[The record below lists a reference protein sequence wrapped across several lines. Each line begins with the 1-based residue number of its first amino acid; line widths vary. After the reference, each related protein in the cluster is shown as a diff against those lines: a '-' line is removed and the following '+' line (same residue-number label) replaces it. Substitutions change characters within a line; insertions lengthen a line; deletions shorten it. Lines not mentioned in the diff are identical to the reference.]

1 MRGTR
6 LAVAIGGMLL
16 ALGSGIA
23 AAEAERSPSEGAPRY
38 VPAAPAASPPPAPG
52 IEVESARTA
61 RSQTYRLPNGQLET
75 RLYGA
80 PVNFQNPAGEW
91 KPVGEQL
98 REVNGVLTNGPNSF
112 DVQLPQQA
120 DAGPVRL
127 SIGEHWVASQFIG
140 PDTGDAELQAGVA
153 SYERASAG
161 VSFEYRGT
169 STGLKEDIVLAG
181 PEQPSSFAFE
191 LSASPGLEPS
201 LDADGGIRF
210 RDENDEVVVTLPP
223 PVMSD
228 SSPKQPAVSRAI
240 HYELG
245 PERDGSWQL
254 ELVADRKWL
263 EDPKRVWP
271 ARLDP
276 TMSVGPELDCVIGG
290 RTGETGWIDCSGWGR
305 EELLAGYEAHLEEE
319 EDEWWRTLMNLETW
333 TIPPTANV
341 GSATFHIRSTEEAFN
356 TTGVELRKVTQD
368 WTWQASWSR
377 YDGPENLWEN
387 EGGDYADSLGE
398 ILTAERGNQ
407 AGWWEFDVPA
417 QIVEEYAAE
426 EETLPV
432 LIKLLDDKVRQCSEE
447 SCTDRQV
454 LFDSSAA
461 ENEEHRPYLSVIYD
475 AEPVA
480 ETKSATGVKATEATL
495 KGSVNPKGLATAYQF
510 EYGPTAAYGT
520 KVPVEP
526 KSAGGGSSPV
536 EVGETVSGL
545 EEGATYH
552 YRLVAKSAGG
562 TAYGEDK
569 TLTTIDVPQTTIDTP
584 TPSYTAGP
592 PEPIEFSSDVSE
604 STFKCG
610 FDTEGNQATE
620 ACESPY
626 ELPPGIGS
634 GSHTFVVVATDS
646 EENVDPTPA
655 VWTFDTDPYP
665 SAPSTSK
672 LVYPEDGK
680 ISASHF
686 TLKAEWGSPPEGGGV
701 TGVSFEVK
709 FPKSDA
715 FETVPAECV
724 RDTDGEPVAWP
735 LPVTSNPGQTDPVF
749 LGVEDCPAF
758 ASAGYPEELKFRVVF
773 DGGPNAAGAS
783 EPAPA
788 EYIFE
793 YNENSAPTSTVEA
806 VGPAS
811 LDLLTGAFTITRAD
825 VSIPVPG
832 YESNLEFT
840 RVYDSTGDADES
852 FLLGPEWQPSTPVE
866 QEYEGEA
873 WQEVVERHI
882 PATPDVYEKECW
894 DEEGEPTSCGAGC
907 PAEFCEEWLVEEAQ
921 PEERWMELLDSQ
933 GAGIPFEISGENY
946 IAPEYAKE
954 LTLTREDE
962 NTLVL
967 ADPNGTRTAFE
978 KHNEVTYKP
987 KSISFQA
994 GPKSAR
1000 LVYQEK
1006 AKVGLVLMRMIA
1018 PAPEDVT
1025 CGDWTSITTKG
1036 CRTLEFEYETAEELE
1051 LEQAEW
1057 ELRLTS
1063 IRYHNATGSGSQAV
1077 SKYSYDSR
1085 GRLIEQWDPRI
1096 TPSLKE
1102 EYGYYH
1108 PVNFPYMLTSLT
1120 PPGEEP
1126 WEFDYQ
1132 PELVAGHWE
1141 TKLSSVSRASLL
1153 EEEPTATT
1161 TIAYDVPLSGEYA
1174 PYDMSPA
1181 RVAEWGQ
1188 ADYPVDATA
1197 IFSPTEVP
1205 EINVFGPRASLGSSG
1220 SGEGQ
1225 LNSPRGIAV
1234 DAEGDIWV
1242 ADTENDRIQQFSAEG
1257 EYLSQF
1263 GSSGSGKEQLDS
1275 PGGLTVDTGGRVWVA
1290 DTGNDRVSR
1299 FSAAGSYQGAYSSLS
1314 EPTGIAISG
1323 GAVLVA
1329 DTGNDRIV
1337 MLANLFTLPPQY
1349 FGQFG
1354 SSGSGDGQFDGPEGI
1369 VNAGGS
1375 LWVADTGNDRV
1386 QEWSFNSE
1394 YIAQYGSQGSG
1405 EDEFDGPSSLATDA
1419 DGNLWVADTG
1429 NSRIQ
1434 MWNSVTPPVSDYTE
1448 ATVYYMDPD
1457 GYLVHT
1463 AASAPPGVE
1472 GDAITTSET
1481 DTRGNV
1487 VRELGAQDRLDA
1499 LAAEDPLQRADEL
1512 STKRAFN
1519 SDGTELTE
1527 EWGPLHEIA
1536 LEAGG
1541 TAEGRAHKRVF
1552 YDEGFE
1558 LKEGET
1564 EPHLPTKE
1572 LIGADLPEQEGD
1584 VDVRRTDTK
1593 YNWDLRLPE
1602 ETIVDPEGLNLRTKT
1617 VYDKDTGLMLE
1628 SRLPAEP
1635 EGKDARTTKFLYYTK
1650 EAHPTDSDCGNSAA
1664 LANLPCKTLPAAQP
1678 SGSNPK
1684 LLVTQYTGYS
1694 SLDQPL
1700 TIKEGPGAEWGKA
1713 TRTTTLTYDS
1723 AGRPTE
1729 SKGSGGGTA
1738 IPATETIYDEETGRP
1753 FAQQFVCEEEECGEF
1768 DTQAT
1773 ITTFDSL
1780 GRPIEYEDA
1789 DGNVSETTY
1798 DLLGRP
1804 VLADDGKGAQAYSYD
1819 EASGALTELEDSAAG
1834 TFTATYDADGK
1845 ILENGLP
1852 NGLVATTTYD
1862 EAGVPT
1868 NLTYAKPGE
1877 EEEEPEP
1884 GPEPVAA
1891 YDFEEGEGEV
1901 AHDAAGSHDGEVEG
1915 TWTEAG
1921 KYGGALDFNGAG
1933 DRVKIPDH
1941 NELDFTSAFT
1951 LEAWVRPEKYREWA
1965 SLFSKAGASEPDYS
1979 FLVYSGHSS
1988 GPPEAYVRNSK
1999 GEEAQAEGEEALPLN
2014 TWSHVTATSDGEDLR
2029 IYVDGDL
2036 VDTQPAVTAVANSH
2050 PIRIGGLWDWWEFFD
2065 GKIDEVRLYD
2075 EALDEEEIEADM
2087 ETPVA
2092 EEGEGCGEGCSP
2104 WPSFEVSE
2112 SVHGQWLREE
2122 RTLSTQ
2128 QYAYD
2133 AAGRLTLVK
2142 DTPAGQ
2148 GCTTR
2153 SYSFDDN
2160 SNRTELI
2167 TREPGEGGACD
2178 TKSEGEVQEYEYD
2191 TGDRLVGEGVTY
2203 DNFGRITA
2211 LPAEYAGGGKLTT
2224 SYYVNDLTH
2233 SQSQGAITNTYSLDA
2248 SLRQRQR
2255 TRTGG
2260 GPGASNEIY
2269 HYAGPL
2275 DSPAW
2280 IDEGEGEWTRNIG
2293 GLGGD
2298 LAAVQDSEEGTTLQL
2313 TDLHG
2318 DVVATASLD
2327 PEATEP
2333 LETFAFDEFGNPK
2346 QQADLKFGWIGAKQR
2361 RTEFPSGIVQ
2371 MGVRSYVPAL
2381 GRFISVDPV
2390 QGGSANA
2397 YDYAFQDPVN
2407 VFDLDGRCPL
2417 CVGLGIAIR
2426 TGIAIARSSAAR
2438 AAPRVAQTLA
2448 RANGLIAGVIS
2459 AGLGVVA
2466 AVNRIANQ
2474 VGAGLYNLAR
2484 TTKLGERLFGHGGTL
2499 NSNRYLRIGLGRGGR
2514 KTRGHEV
2521 FRVAVGSKGWG
2532 KPFPLKWD
2540 IHKGRKWA
2548 NRFK

>member
-23 AAEAERSPSEGAPRY
+23 AAEAERSPSEGAPQY
-38 VPAAPAASPPPAPG
+38 VPTAPAASPPPAPG

-75 RLYGA
+75 RLFGA
-80 PVNFQNPAGEW
+80 PVHFQNPAGEW

-127 SIGEHWVASQFIG
+127 SIGEYWVASQLIG
-140 PDTGDAELQAGVA
+140 PDTGAAELQAGVA
-153 SYERASAG
+153 SYERASAR

-191 LSASPGLEPS
+191 LSASPGIEPS
-201 LDADGGIRF
+201 LDPDGGIRF
-210 RDENDEVVVTLPP
+210 RSEDGEVVVTLPP

-240 HYELG
+240 RYELG
-245 PERDGSWQL
+245 PERDGTWQL

-271 ARLDP
+271 TRLDP

-290 RTGETGWIDCSGWGR
+290 QTGETGWIDCSGWGR

-341 GSATFHIRSTEEAFN
+341 GSATFHIRSTEEALN

-387 EGGDYADSLGE
+387 EGGDYSDSLGE

-432 LIKLLDDKVRQCSEE
+432 LMKLLDDKVRQCSEE

-495 KGSVNPKGLATAYQF
+495 KGSVNPKGLATTYWF

-520 KVPVEP
+520 SIPAEP
-526 KSAGGGSSPV
+526 KSAGSGSSPV

-545 EEGATYH
+545 EEGTTYH
-552 YRLVAKSAGG
+552 YRLVATSAGG

-569 TLTTIDVPQTTIDTP
+569 TLTTANMPQTTIDSP

-592 PEPIEFSSDVSE
+592 PGPIEFSSDE
-604 STFKCG
+604 EGSTFECG
-610 FDTEGNQATE
+610 FDTEGNQPTE
-620 ACESPY
+620 ACESPFV
-626 ELPPGIGS
+626 LPESLDEGW
-634 GSHTFVVVATDS
+634 HTFVVSAKDS
-646 EENVDPTPA
+646 EGNEDSTPA
-655 VWTFDTDPYP
+655 TWTFKTSPYP
-665 SAPSTSK
+665 DAPSTSQ
-672 LVYPEDGK
+672 LVSPEEGR
-680 ISASHF
+680 ASSSHY
-686 TLKAEWGSPPEGGGV
+686 TLKATWGSPPEGGGV
-701 TGVSFEVK
+701 TGVTFQAWFKYWDSFKTIPAKYVLDADGNEV
-709 FPKSDA
+709 S
-715 FETVPAECV
+715 
-724 RDTDGEPVAWP
+724 WP
-735 LPVTSNPGQTDPVF
+735 LPANGNPGGTGLVF
-749 LGVEDCPAF
+749 LDMKRYDEDEKTG
-758 ASAGYPEELKFRVVF
+758 SVDEGLKFRAVF

-783 EPAPA
+783 KPVAVEYMGNELGAPSDA
-788 EYIFE
+788 TE
-793 YNENSAPTSTVEA
+793 T

-811 LDLLTGAFTITRAD
+811 VDLLTGEFIINKVD

-832 YESNLEFT
+832 YEANLEFART
-840 RVYDSTGDADES
+840 YES
-852 FLLGPEWQPSTPVE
+852 PLITALEPGKSHLLGYQWQPAVPVE
-866 QEYEGEA
+866 QAYEGNGWTKIMLRHEEA
-873 WQEVVERHI
+873 I
-882 PATPDVYEKECW
+882 PPQYEEEC
-894 DEEGEPTSCGAGC
+894 EEGE
-907 PAEFCEEWLVEEAQ
+907 CEKWMVEEEIPAADWA
-921 PEERWMELLDSQ
+921 EVLDNE
-933 GAGIPFEISGENY
+933 GGGIAFDLVNGSY
-946 IAPEYAKE
+946 VAPDDAKE
-954 LTLTREDE
+954 YELTKSGDSFE
-962 NTLVL
+962 LV
-967 ADPNGTRTAFE
+967 DPNGTRTAFI
-978 KHNEVTYKP
+978 KNEVGYVGEYRVDSVSWQATP
-987 KSISFQA
+987 KD
-994 GPKSAR
+994 AR
-1000 LVYQEK
+1000 MVYENDW
-1006 AKVGLVLMRMIA
+1006 AYHRMRMMIA
-1018 PAPEDVT
+1018 PSASGVT
-1025 CGDWTSITTKG
+1025 CSQSPESENYAPTTPG
-1036 CRTLEFEYETAEELE
+1036 CRTLTFQYYDDPTYYGKD
-1051 LEQAEW
+1051 
-1057 ELRLTS
+1057 RLTS
-1063 IRYHNATGSGSQAV
+1063 ITYHNATGAGSQVVAKYAYNEKGRLRAV
-1077 SKYSYDSR
+1077 WDSR
-1085 GRLIEQWDPRI
+1085 ISPE
-1096 TPSLKE
+1096 LKE
-1102 EYGYYH
+1102 EYTYTTESSWMIAS
-1108 PVNFPYMLTSLT
+1108 VR

-1126 WEFDYQ
+1126 WEFEYYDYTS
-1132 PELVAGHWE
+1132 PFED
-1141 TKLSSVSRASLL
+1141 KLRSVSRASLL
-1153 EEEPTATT
+1153 EGEPTATT
-1161 TIAYDVPLSGEYA
+1161 SIIYGVPLSGEDA
-1174 PYDMSPA
+1174 PYEMSPGV
-1181 RVAEWGQ
+1181 VAAWGQ
-1188 ADYPVDATA
+1188 SDYPVNATA
-1197 IFSPTEVP
+1197 IFRPDQVP
-1205 EINVFGPRASLGSSG
+1205 DDETP
-1220 SGEGQ
+1220 E
-1225 LNSPRGIAV
+1225 
-1234 DAEGDIWV
+1234 D
-1242 ADTENDRIQQFSAEG
+1242 
-1257 EYLSQF
+1257 Y
-1263 GSSGSGKEQLDS
+1263 
-1275 PGGLTVDTGGRVWVA
+1275 
-1290 DTGNDRVSR
+1290 SR
-1299 FSAAGSYQGAYSSLS
+1299 
-1314 EPTGIAISG
+1314 
-1323 GAVLVA
+1323 
-1329 DTGNDRIV
+1329 
-1337 MLANLFTLPPQY
+1337 
-1349 FGQFG
+1349 
-1354 SSGSGDGQFDGPEGI
+1354 
-1369 VNAGGS
+1369 
-1375 LWVADTGNDRV
+1375 
-1386 QEWSFNSE
+1386 
-1394 YIAQYGSQGSG
+1394 
-1405 EDEFDGPSSLATDA
+1405 
-1419 DGNLWVADTG
+1419 
-1429 NSRIQ
+1429 
-1434 MWNSVTPPVSDYTE
+1434 

-1457 GYLVHT
+1457 GYLVNM
-1463 AASAPPGVE
+1463 ASAAPPGVE
-1472 GDAITTSET
+1472 GDAITTAET
-1481 DTRGNV
+1481 DTHGNV
-1487 VRELGAQDRLDA
+1487 IRELGAQSRLDA
-1499 LAAEDPLQRADEL
+1499 LADEDPLQRADEL
-1512 STKRAFN
+1512 STKRTFN

-1536 LEAGG
+1536 LESGE

-1572 LIGADLPEQEGD
+1572 LIGADLPEQEAD

-1602 ETIVDPEGLNLRTKT
+1602 ETIVDPEGLNLRTMT
-1617 VYDKDTGLMLE
+1617 VYDKDTGLTLE

-1684 LLVTQYTGYS
+1684 LLVTQYSSYS

-1729 SKGSGGGTA
+1729 SKSSGGGTA
-1738 IPATETIYDEETGRP
+1738 IPATEAIYDEETGRP

-1773 ITTFDSL
+1773 ITTYDSL

-1789 DGNVSETTY
+1789 DGNVSEATY

-1804 VLADDGKGAQAYSYD
+1804 VLTDDGKGAQAYSYD

-1834 TFTATYDADGK
+1834 TFTATYDADGN

-1852 NGLVATTTYD
+1852 NGLIATTTYD

-1868 NLTYAKPGE
+1868 NLSYAKPGE
-1877 EEEEPEP
+1877 AEEEPEP

-1921 KYGGALDFNGAG
+1921 KYGGAIDFNGAG

-1941 NELDFTSAFT
+1941 NELDFTSSFT
-1951 LEAWVRPEKYREWA
+1951 LETWVRPEKYREWA

-1979 FLVYSGHSS
+1979 FLVYSGNSS
-1988 GPPEAYVRNSK
+1988 GPPQAYVRNSK

-2014 TWSHVTATSDGEDLR
+2014 TWSHLTATSDGEDLR

-2075 EALDEEEIEADM
+2075 ETLSEEEIEADM
-2087 ETPVA
+2087 ETPVE
-2092 EEGEGCGEGCSP
+2092 EEGGGCEGCSP

-2112 SVHGQWLREE
+2112 SVHGQWLSEQSN
-2122 RTLSTQ
+2122 LSTQ
-2128 QYAYD
+2128 HYTYD
-2133 AAGRLTLVK
+2133 AAGRLTEVK
-2142 DTPAGQ
+2142 DTPVGE

-2167 TREPGEGGACD
+2167 TREPGEAGACD
-2178 TKSEGEVQEYEYD
+2178 TESEGDVQEYEYD
-2191 TGDRLVGEGVTY
+2191 AGDRLIGEGIEY
-2203 DNFGRITA
+2203 DNFGRITS
-2211 LPAEYAGGGKLTT
+2211 LPGEYAGGGKLTT
-2224 SYYVNDLTH
+2224 GYYVNDLTH
-2233 SQSQGAITNTYSLDA
+2233 SQTQDGITNTYELDA
-2248 SLRQRQR
+2248 ALRQRER
-2255 TRTGG
+2255 VRTGG
-2260 GPGASNEIY
+2260 SEEGTAIY
-2269 HYAGPL
+2269 HYAGGS

-2280 IDEGEGEWTRNIG
+2280 TQEGSNWTRSIAAMG
-2293 GLGGD
+2293 GSLGALQKSNGE
-2298 LAAVQDSEEGTTLQL
+2298 VTLQL
-2313 TDLHG
+2313 TDMHG
-2318 DVVATASLD
+2318 DTIATVPVD
-2327 PEATEP
+2327 PQAQELQDTQR
-2333 LETFAFDEFGNPK
+2333 FDEYGNP
-2346 QQADLKFGWIGAKQR
+2346 LSSGFLEGGNSEYGWLGASRR
-2361 RTEFPSGIVQ
+2361 RTQLPSGVIQ
-2371 MGVRSYVPAL
+2371 MGKRSYVPAL
-2381 GRFISVDPV
+2381 GRFLTPDPV
-2390 QGGSANA
+2390 KGGSANA
-2397 YDYAFQDPVN
+2397 YDYAAGDPIN
-2407 VFDLDGRCPL
+2407 NFDLTGEACESPNSGWKKRCQKINKRMRKRERGKARSVSRRSVTIVL
-2417 CVGLGIAIR
+2417 IERRGGGARASGIGDALKDALDYVHDKVGGGVKKIGNGFASLTLSGPEYKAA
-2426 TGIAIARSSAAR
+2426 GKAFKLAIAWSPDR
-2438 AAPRVAQTLA
+2438 
-2448 RANGLIAGVIS
+2448 LIQAWQCGEYVAGVGRSFGDCDPWEMWNGEPPAS
-2459 AGLGVVA
+2459 A
-2466 AVNRIANQ
+2466 R
-2474 VGAGLYNLAR
+2474 
-2484 TTKLGERLFGHGGTL
+2484 
-2499 NSNRYLRIGLGRGGR
+2499 
-2514 KTRGHEV
+2514 
-2521 FRVAVGSKGWG
+2521 
-2532 KPFPLKWD
+2532 
-2540 IHKGRKWA
+2540 
-2548 NRFK
+2548 